1 MIALLLQF
9 MFGCDLSKFY
19 FPSTDCPCIEDIK
32 EFRREIEVMKSVGI
46 HPNIVGI
53 VGHCIKNLDEMML
66 LTEYCSNGNLLNFL
80 R

>member
-1 MIALLLQF
+1 
-9 MFGCDLSKFY
+9 
-19 FPSTDCPCIEDIK
+19 
-32 EFRREIEVMKSVGI
+32 MKSVGI

-80 R
+80 RLVSNPYSNISPTNPFPPPALNGKKY